1 MWLDGARTKRLLSVT
16 MAEVPANA
24 RTRFTLRRVAASD
37 RTFGDDVRAG
47 LTAVRKSIPPR
58 YFYDDLGSSLFDA
71 ICNLPEY
78 YPTRV
83 ETELLR
89 RHARDIAA
97 SISEVD
103 RVVELGSGSA
113 NKTRLLLDTIVRGDR
128 EIEFVPVDIDPHI
141 LEKSGRELLAEYD
154 RLRVNAVC
162 SDFTRPAQ
170 ALHDSIG
177 PGGTLVLFLGSTIGN
192 FQPREAVAL
201 IRDVRRML
209 RPGDSFLLGADL
221 KKPKEILEAAYN
233 DSLGVTAAFNLNLL
247 LRINRELG
255 GRFDL
260 RSFSHRSFY
269 DEKMGR
275 IEMHLVSLREQ
286 SVHIDALNLK
296 VAFSEGETIHTE
308 NSHKYDDEEIAQMA
322 ADAGFEVAAR
332 WTDSQHWFADFL
344 LKPR

>member
-1 MWLDGARTKRLLSVT
+1 M
-16 MAEVPANA
+16 
-24 RTRFTLRRVAASD
+24 RFTLRRVAAGD
-37 RTFGDDVRAG
+37 RTFGDDVRTG
-47 LTAVRKSIPPR
+47 LTAVQKSIPPR

-83 ETELLR
+83 ESELLR
-89 RHARDIAA
+89 RHAHDIVA
-97 SISEVD
+97 SVSDVD

-113 NKTRLLLDTIVRGDR
+113 IKTRLLLDEIVRGNR
-128 EIEFVPVDIDPHI
+128 QVEYVPVDIDPHV
-141 LEKSGRELLAEYD
+141 LEKSGRELLAEYSG
-154 RLRVNAVC
+154 LRVSAVC

-170 ALHDSIG
+170 ALRDVIG
-177 PGGTLVLFLGSTIGN
+177 DGRTLVLFLGSTIGN
-192 FQPREAVAL
+192 FQPREAAAL
-201 IRDVRRML
+201 IRDVRRLL

-221 KKPKEILEAAYN
+221 KKPKDVLEAAYN

-269 DEKMGR
+269 DERQGR

-286 SVHIDALNLK
+286 SVHIDALNLE

-308 NSHKYDDEEIAQMA
+308 NSHKYDDAALAQMA
-322 ADAGFEVAAR
+322 ADSGFEVAGR
-332 WTDSQHWFADFL
+332 WSDSQNWFADVL